1 SSCASMSPDDPCRPR
16 VLVVDDTPENR
27 RLFYFY
33 LRREYDVADAASGEE
48 ALAALRA
55 LPADAVLLDLT
66 LGAGMSGLETLA
78 ALRAEAALAHLPVL
92 ALTAHASPADRA
104 RCLAAG
110 FDAYLSKPVLRG
122 ALLQAVADLL
132 APTPPHR

>member
-1 SSCASMSPDDPCRPR
+1 MPPDDTRRPR

-33 LRREYDVADAASGEE
+33 LRKDYEVADAASGEE
-48 ALAALRA
+48 ALALLRA
-55 LPADAVLLDLT
+55 IPTDAVLLDLT
-66 LGAGMSGLETLA
+66 LGPGMSGLETLA
-78 ALRAEAALAHLPVL
+78 ALRADPALAGLPVL

-110 FDAYLSKPVLRG
+110 FDAYLSKPVLRD
-122 ALLQAVADLL
+122 ALLEAVAGLL
-132 APTPPHR
+132 AGAPSA